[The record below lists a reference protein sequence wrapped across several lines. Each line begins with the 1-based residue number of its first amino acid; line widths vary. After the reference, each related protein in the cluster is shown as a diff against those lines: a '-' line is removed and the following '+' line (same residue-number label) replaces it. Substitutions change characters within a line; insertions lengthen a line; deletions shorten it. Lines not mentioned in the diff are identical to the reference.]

1 MNDLAKTAEIWGVE
15 AGYHDVFGNWH
26 TADPQT
32 ILRLIAALSRGRE
45 GPALLAAQPVEP
57 LRAFQGDGRRDW
69 ALAVQLYAL
78 RSARNWG
85 HGDFSDLKRLVAIA
99 AHCGA
104 AGIGL
109 NPLHAL
115 FADRAEQASPYA
127 PNSRLFLNPLYIDV
141 EAIPEFPGVVAA
153 EFEAEL
159 NALRAKDIVAY
170 ADVARVKLAALRLT
184 YDRFRVA
191 SSAQRRAEFEAFR
204 QEQGDAFLRFVCF
217 EVLRQRHAAT
227 PWPQWPHPWRHPE
240 IGALHDF
247 RRAHRDA
254 CEFHEFMQWVAASQ
268 LRACRDEAQA
278 HGLSIGLYVDIAVGI
293 DPYGADA
300 WSDQD
305 VMLAD
310 VSVGAPPDEF
320 NPAGQDWGL
329 ATFNP
334 HALPADDFK
343 AMRRLM
349 AAAMRYAGAI
359 RLDHAL
365 WLKRIFMIPRGHS
378 GAAGAYVRFP
388 LEALLRVVAEE
399 SNRHGCIVVGEDLGT
414 VPAGFRE
421 TLAQWGLWSY
431 RVMLFEREHDG
442 AFRRPQ
448 AYPAEAVATFNT
460 HDLPSFRGWL
470 TGHDLRAK
478 ADIGVDPGET
488 GASRSRAQQLLR
500 ALLSEHV
507 AEYSADDIAAVAAVL
522 AATPSRLVTIALDDV
537 LGVLDQVNVPGTTD
551 QHPNWR
557 RKLPVALEDLEA
569 HDGLRRVSRAFA
581 QVGRGR

>member
-32 ILRLIAALSRGRE
+32 ISRLIAGLSRGRE

-69 ALAVQLYAL
+69 ALAVQLYAI

-85 HGDFSDLKRLVAIA
+85 HGDFSDLRRLVAIA

-115 FADRAEQASPYA
+115 FADRADQASPYA

-153 EFEAEL
+153 GLEAEL
-159 NALRAKDIVAY
+159 NALRATDIVAY

-204 QEQGDAFLRFVCF
+204 QEQGDALLRFACF
-217 EVLRQRHAAT
+217 EVLRQRHAPA

-247 RRAHRDA
+247 HRAHRDA

-268 LRACRDEAQA
+268 LQACRDEARR
-278 HGLSIGLYVDIAVGI
+278 HGLSIGLYVDVAVGT

-305 VMLAD
+305 FMLAD

-334 HALPADDFK
+334 HALPAGDFK
-343 AMRRLM
+343 AMRRLI

-365 WLKRIFMIPRGHS
+365 WLKRIFMIPRGLS
-378 GAAGAYVRFP
+378 GAEGAYVRFP
-388 LEALLRVVAEE
+388 LEPLLRVVTEE

-442 AFRRPQ
+442 AFRPPHT
-448 AYPAEAVATFNT
+448 YPAESVATFNT

-470 TGHDLRAK
+470 TGHDLRVK
-478 ADIGVDPGET
+478 GDIGVDPGET
-488 GASRSRAQQLLR
+488 SASRGRAQQLLR
-500 ALLSEHV
+500 AVLSEHA
-507 AEYSADDIAAVAAVL
+507 AEYSADDIAAVAAFL

-557 RKLPVALEDLEA
+557 RRLPVSLEDLDA

-581 QVGRGR
+581 QAGRGR